1 MPDQASNTIVLQ
13 SQARERLEGWQGR
26 CCESVRSWAEVKG
39 FAYRFEADE
48 LFGRVPAELRRCFA
62 EQPAVLADL
71 ARLQWLKDVLSEGFA
86 RAIWVDADVLLF
98 RDFDLAGPG
107 DYLGREVW
115 IQGDLR
121 RPRSFRKV
129 HNAWLQFHRDS
140 VFLPYYIDR
149 ASALLQRAKP
159 PVVPQ
164 FIGPKLLTAWH
175 NIAAFNV
182 EERIGMSSP
191 LVTRELLGLLRDGP
205 GTDTPALRLLADGH
219 RQGLCGLNLCAS
231 YENRT
236 EDGVHHGPADYDELI
251 DGLLAQ
257 RLDDVLPEPGA

>member
-1 MPDQASNTIVLQ
+1 MPAQALNTIVLQ
-13 SQARERLEGWQGR
+13 SQAPERLEGWQGR

-39 FAYRFEADE
+39 FAYRFEGDE
-48 LFGRVPAELRRCFA
+48 LFGRVPAELRQRFA
-62 EQPAVLADL
+62 DQPVVLADL
-71 ARLQWLKDVLSEGFA
+71 ARLLWLQAVLEEGFE

-98 RDFDLAGPG
+98 RDLDLAGPG

-149 ASALLQRAKP
+149 ALTLLQRVQP

-175 NIAAFNV
+175 NIAAFDV

-205 GTDTPALRLLADGH
+205 GSNTPALRLLADGH

-231 YENRT
+231 YESRT
-236 EDGVHHGPADYDELI
+236 EDSVQHGPGDYDELI
-251 DGLLAQ
+251 DGLLAR
-257 RLDDVLPEPGA
+257 RLDGVLPGPGA